1 MSDTAQQ
8 GTGLGAPPEGRQSG
22 GASPLLRKV
31 GGIAVRQREAT
42 VFVVAVILFIY
53 FLFSSGQVNTAFI
66 GETNLVNLL
75 STIVAPIIIIALG
88 EVMLLIC
95 GEMDLSVGFIYTL
108 APYVM
113 YFCVQYYH
121 VPPLL
126 GIIIGLV
133 MGLVV
138 GWCNAFFTVTLGLPS
153 FITTLG
159 SGFILWGIV
168 NTTSHAEPVTI
179 PPSTMGPAKFF
190 TTEQLVNSTNW
201 TTIIW
206 AVVLTIIMHI
216 VLTRTRW
223 GLHTVAVGGNLIGAQ
238 EAGIKVKRIKYGNF
252 MLTGVF
258 GALVGIQVAY
268 MTGSIDPTSGQYT
281 PMFYS
286 MAAAII
292 GGTAMRGG
300 IGTIIG
306 AFFGAFVIGLMED
319 GFQILGVS
327 ANPLYIIYGA
337 VVLVAMVANVQLTR
351 LRERGRT

>member
-1 MSDTAQQ
+1 MSETAQQ
-8 GTGLGAPPEGRQSG
+8 DSGLGAPPEGKQGG
-22 GASPLLRKV
+22 GASPLLRQA
-31 GGIAVRQREAT
+31 GGFFVRQREAT
-42 VFVVAVILFIY
+42 VFVVAAILFLY

-66 GETNLVNLL
+66 GQANLVNLL
-75 STIVAPIIIIALG
+75 STIAAPIIIIALG

-108 APYVM
+108 APYIM
-113 YFCVQYYH
+113 YFTVQYYH
-121 VPPLL
+121 VPALL
-126 GIIIGLV
+126 GIILGLV
-133 MGLVV
+133 TGIVV
-138 GWCNAFFTVTLGLPS
+138 GWCNAFITVTLGVPS

-159 SGFILWGIV
+159 TGFILWGIV

-179 PPSTMGPAKFF
+179 PPSTTGVAKFF
-190 TTEQLVNSTNW
+190 TTEQLVGSTNW

-206 AVVLTIIMHI
+206 AVVLTIIMHL

-238 EAGIKVKRIKYGNF
+238 EAGIKVNRIKYGNF
-252 MLTGVF
+252 MLTGLF
-258 GALVGIQVAY
+258 GALVGIQVAF

-286 MAAAII
+286 MAAAVI

-300 IGTIIG
+300 VGTIIG
-306 AFFGAFVIGLMED
+306 AFFGSFVIALMED

-327 ANPLYIIYGA
+327 ANPLNIIYGA
-337 VVLVAMVANVQLTR
+337 VVLVAMVANVSLTR